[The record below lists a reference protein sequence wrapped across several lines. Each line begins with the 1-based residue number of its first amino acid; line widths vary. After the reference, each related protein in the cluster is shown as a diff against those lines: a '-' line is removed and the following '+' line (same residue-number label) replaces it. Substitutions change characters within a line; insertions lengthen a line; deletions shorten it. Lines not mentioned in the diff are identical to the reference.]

1 MINVVV
7 CEGKTKYLMNPKMIV
22 QILLTKEVS
31 TIPQPNIK
39 SEVVIGDVVHGYT
52 KVEQIVAGGE
62 LSAFIMKKMR
72 ILFADHFD

>member
-1 MINVVV
+1 M
-7 CEGKTKYLMNPKMIV
+7 YPKLIV

-31 TIPQPNIK
+31 TIPQLSIK

-52 KVEQIVAGGE
+52 KVEQFVAGGE
-62 LSAFIMKKMR
+62 LSAFIMKEMR